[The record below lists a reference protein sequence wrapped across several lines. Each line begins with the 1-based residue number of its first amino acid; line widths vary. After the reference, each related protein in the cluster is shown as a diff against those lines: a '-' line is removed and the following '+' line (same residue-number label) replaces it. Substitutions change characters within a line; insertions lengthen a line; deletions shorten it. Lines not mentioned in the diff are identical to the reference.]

1 MSNNNTSNDNKD
13 VDLKKV
19 LECFKQ
25 RGVDIQN
32 NIDETKGF
40 DLNEVIK
47 CLQVPMNKPYK
58 IKDTK
63 VDGLKSSRLQVSKS
77 IFEYAQGGEDK
88 DKDGKKYGFIKWY
101 EQAKNNK
108 TIKNVINYIRYKL
121 KKFILNYE
129 YLIKNRENLLKTGIK
144 LSNDNQKVD
153 NNINTSDLKS
163 YFYNHR
169 NVANLLN
176 KNVTTIKKDDKNTK
190 EYNFFDYLK
199 KIYGVFGKFYEED
212 YGDFIQDDEMMND
225 KFFDHKFFIIY
236 NVWIFI
242 NYYTTQ
248 NASLLNEVQ
257 DKITRAFGDYF
268 LNINESFNEEDH
280 VFGQL
285 MKHIFLITNAQK
297 EYLRKNN
304 PNKEDKTDMDQ
315 ENKDNDKKILTR
327 ENFDKAF
334 FEVIKKNKSLN
345 CYIFPPEL
353 FLKLWNEEELYI
365 YFKRDTGSIQGSNDI
380 YEYNSVPEEGTGI
393 DQIDDKLV
401 YLILKDEDDL
411 LIKDKDY
418 LNVQEKDNFSVISR
432 LFNENVFHKQ
442 SGTEP
447 INVSDLL
454 RVLAMKDQNTKII
467 ETYLKDGIKNAKK
480 MITDIRNS
488 ATETIKNVAL
498 SRDKVGIDPNDS
510 NSVSPAAV
518 GGADISIESMNFD
531 FEFDKYTFEKIL
543 ENETSQ
549 INQIR
554 NALSS
559 RGEESIKKSIK
570 KLIDNYKR
578 RRFVI
583 SYNYT
588 QEGEKNNKKYKC
600 KKTEKKAKQNKYD
613 SCYPIDGKEIFS
625 ITKEVE
631 IVSLKSQF
639 KSENKIENAEQDA
652 EQDAEQNAKQDAE
665 KNVKQ
670 DENKVVEQNAKQDS
684 EKKQSSAAGT
694 YRLGIKFLIRED
706 QANSW
711 DKLNPEQKK
720 NINNL
725 FDGKKRTQDEIN
737 NFYDSEEVQMIRNQ
751 SGGGR
756 TFKNNKR
763 RLRRRKKNGTKKLN
777 KKF

>member
-25 RGVDIQN
+25 RGVDIHN
-32 NIDETKGF
+32 KIDETKGV

-58 IKDTK
+58 IKDIK
-63 VDGLKSSRLQVSKS
+63 DDSLKSSRLQVSKS

-257 DKITRAFGDYF
+257 DKITRAFRDYF

-280 VFGQL
+280 EFGQL
-285 MKHIFLITNAQK
+285 LKHIFLITNAQK
-297 EYLRKNN
+297 EYLKKPRND
-304 PNKEDKTDMDQ
+304 EDKTDMNQ
-315 ENKDNDKKILTR
+315 EYNELKKNKEKKILTR

-467 ETYLKDGIKNAKK
+467 ETYLKDGIENAKK
-480 MITDIRNS
+480 MITNIKNS

-498 SRDKVGIDPNDS
+498 NRNKVGIAPPDP
-510 NSVSPAAV
+510 PAAV
-518 GGADISIESMNFD
+518 GGANSLIKSMNFD
-531 FEFDKYTFEKIL
+531 FEFDKRSFLNSIKS
-543 ENETSQ
+543 ETSQ

-570 KLIDNYKR
+570 KIIENYKR

-639 KSENKIENAEQDA
+639 KSENKIENAEQ
-652 EQDAEQNAKQDAE
+652 NAKQ
-665 KNVKQ
+665 V
-670 DENKVVEQNAKQDS
+670 ENKDEVNNVNQKEPQVYSSNAQGKGGIFYEHPFLPS
-684 EKKQSSAAGT
+684 IEKKNHW
-694 YRLGIKFLIRED
+694 K
-706 QANSW
+706 
-711 DKLNPEQKK
+711 KLDDVKK
-720 NINNL
+720 
-725 FDGKKRTQDEIN
+725 DEITQKYVKDSKDITN
-737 NFYDSEEVQMIRNQ
+737 EEEKQEHAENFYNDYMTNR
-751 SGGGR
+751 GGR

>member
-13 VDLKKV
+13 VELKKV

-25 RGVDIQN
+25 RGVNIQN
-32 NIDETKGF
+32 KIDESKGV

-58 IKDTK
+58 IKDIK
-63 VDGLKSSRLQVSKS
+63 DESLKSSRLQVSKS
-77 IFEYAQGGEDK
+77 IFEYAQGGEDN
-88 DKDGKKYGFIKWY
+88 DEKKYGFIKWY

-176 KNVTTIKKDDKNTK
+176 KNVTTIKKDDKNIK

-225 KFFDHKFFIIY
+225 KFFDHKFFMIY

-257 DKITRAFGDYF
+257 DKITRAFRDYF

-280 VFGQL
+280 EFGQL
-285 MKHIFLITNAQK
+285 IKHIFLVTNAQK
-297 EYLRKNN
+297 EYLKKPRNN
-304 PNKEDKTDMDQ
+304 EDKTDMN
-315 ENKDNDKKILTR
+315 EEYNELKNKEKKILTR

-334 FEVIKKNKSLN
+334 FEVINKNKSLN

-380 YEYNSVPEEGTGI
+380 YEYNSVPKPGKELDE
-393 DQIDDKLV
+393 IDDKLV

-467 ETYLKDGIKNAKK
+467 ETYLKDGIENAKK
-480 MITDIRNS
+480 MIDDIKNS
-488 ATETIKNVAL
+488 AKEAFKNVAL
-498 SRDKVGIDPNDS
+498 SRNKVAIAPPDP
-510 NSVSPAAV
+510 PAAA
-518 GGADISIESMNFD
+518 GGANNLIQGMNFD
-531 FEFDKYTFEKIL
+531 FEFDKYTFKQL
-543 ENETSQ
+543 LKDKGETSQ

-600 KKTEKKAKQNKYD
+600 KKTEKKAKKNEYD

-639 KSENKIENAEQDA
+639 KSENKVENK
-652 EQDAEQNAKQDAE
+652 DAEQNAKQD
-665 KNVKQ
+665 
-670 DENKVVEQNAKQDS
+670 ENKVQVNNTNQNELQVNPSSTFNNQTGKGGIFYEHQFLPSIEKKNHWKNLNDDKKNEIITKFEQNTQSMDDT
-684 EKKQSSAAGT
+684 KKQ
-694 YRLGIKFLIRED
+694 
-706 QANSW
+706 
-711 DKLNPEQKK
+711 
-720 NINNL
+720 
-725 FDGKKRTQDEIN
+725 EIAEK
-737 NFYDSEEVQMIRNQ
+737 FYDEYMKKA
-751 SGGGR
+751 GGR

-777 KKF
+777 KKI

>member
-32 NIDETKGF
+32 IDETKGF

-58 IKDTK
+58 IEDTK
-63 VDGLKSSRLQVSKS
+63 LKDLKSSRLQVSKS
-77 IFEYAQGGEDK
+77 IFEYAQGGVDNE
-88 DKDGKKYGFIKWY
+88 KKYGFIKWY

-225 KFFDHKFFIIY
+225 KFFDHKFFMIY

-257 DKITRAFGDYF
+257 DKITRAFRDYF

-280 VFGQL
+280 EFGQL
-285 MKHIFLITNAQK
+285 MKHIFLVTNAQK
-297 EYLRKNN
+297 EYLKKKLNN
-304 PNKEDKTDMDQ
+304 EDKTDMDQ

-327 ENFDKAF
+327 EKFDTAF
-334 FEVIKKNKSLN
+334 FEVINKNKSLN

-467 ETYLKDGIKNAKK
+467 ETYLKDGIENAKK
-480 MITDIRNS
+480 MIDDIKNS
-488 ATETIKNVAL
+488 ATEAFKNVAL
-498 SRDKVGIDPNDS
+498 SRDKVGIAPPP
-510 NSVSPAAV
+510 SPPVV
-518 GGADISIESMNFD
+518 GGDNNLIQGMNFD
-531 FEFDKYTFEKIL
+531 FEFDKYTFKQL
-543 ENETSQ
+543 LKDKGETSQ

-588 QEGEKNNKKYKC
+588 QEGKKNNKKYKC
-600 KKTEKKAKQNKYD
+600 KKTEKKAKQNEYD

-639 KSENKIENAEQDA
+639 KSENKVEN
-652 EQDAEQNAKQDAE
+652 AEQNAKQD
-665 KNVKQ
+665 V
-670 DENKVVEQNAKQDS
+670 KQDS
-684 EKKQSSAAGT
+684 EKNVEQDKNKVDNTIQPAAGA
-694 YRLGIKFLIRED
+694 YYKDKQFLIRPE
-706 QANSW
+706 QANKW
-711 DKLNPEQKK
+711 DKLNDDKK
-720 NINNL
+720 AKIDKL
-725 FDGKKRTQDEIN
+725 FNEKQLDQTEIN
-737 NFYDSEEVQMIRNQ
+737 NFYDSQEVQKIINQ
-751 SGGGR
+751 PSGGR

-777 KKF
+777 KKK

>member
-13 VDLKKV
+13 VDLKMV

-32 NIDETKGF
+32 KIDETKGV

-77 IFEYAQGGEDK
+77 IFEYAQGGVDNEK
-88 DKDGKKYGFIKWY
+88 TYGFIKWY

-225 KFFDHKFFIIY
+225 KFFDHKFFMIY

-257 DKITRAFGDYF
+257 DKITRAFRDYF
-268 LNINESFNEEDH
+268 LNINESFNKEDH
-280 VFGQL
+280 EFGQL
-285 MKHIFLITNAQK
+285 MKHIFLVTNAQK

-334 FEVIKKNKSLN
+334 FEVINKNKSLN

-432 LFNENVFHKQ
+432 LFNENVFHKK

-467 ETYLKDGIKNAKK
+467 ETYLKDGIENAKK
-480 MITDIRNS
+480 MIDDIKNS
-488 ATETIKNVAL
+488 ATEAFKNVAL
-498 SRDKVGIDPNDS
+498 SRNKVGIAPPR
-510 NSVSPAAV
+510 SPPAV
-518 GGADISIESMNFD
+518 GGLGISIESMNFD
-531 FEFDKYTFEKIL
+531 FEFDKYTFKQL
-543 ENETSQ
+543 LKDKDETSQ
-549 INQIR
+549 INEIR

-639 KSENKIENAEQDA
+639 KSENKIENAEKNAKQDA
-652 EQDAEQNAKQDAE
+652 EQNAEQNAKQD
-665 KNVKQ
+665 
-670 DENKVVEQNAKQDS
+670 ENKVEVNNTNQNELQVDPSSTSNNQTGKGGIFYEYPFLPSIEKKNHWKKLDNVKKNEIKTKFKQDTQS
-684 EKKQSSAAGT
+684 MNDTKKQ
-694 YRLGIKFLIRED
+694 
-706 QANSW
+706 
-711 DKLNPEQKK
+711 
-720 NINNL
+720 
-725 FDGKKRTQDEIN
+725 EIAET
-737 NFYDSEEVQMIRNQ
+737 FYNDYMTNV
-751 SGGGR
+751 GGR